1 VKNVLI
7 FRPFFILK
15 FLLFSI
21 LTFTGTIN
29 TVATFSSKT
38 AAKSVTVDLTDIHYE
53 FTYDGIFSADT
64 PFSQTF
70 HVYPDLVKRAYLTFS
85 TCLDNGVRVN
95 INGTKVAEYFG
106 ADNHCPNAPDVDVTA
121 NVKANNT
128 IVVDGTYLNH
138 KKGGGYFFTLHV
150 LY

>member
-1 VKNVLI
+1 M
-7 FRPFFILK
+7 
-15 FLLFSI
+15 
-21 LTFTGTIN
+21 
-29 TVATFSSKT
+29 
-38 AAKSVTVDLTDIHYE
+38 
-53 FTYDGIFSADT
+53 
-64 PFSQTF
+64 
-70 HVYPDLVKRAYLTFS
+70 VKRAYLTFS

>member
-1 VKNVLI
+1 M
-7 FRPFFILK
+7 
-15 FLLFSI
+15 
-21 LTFTGTIN
+21 
-29 TVATFSSKT
+29 
-38 AAKSVTVDLTDIHYE
+38 
-53 FTYDGIFSADT
+53 
-64 PFSQTF
+64 
-70 HVYPDLVKRAYLTFS
+70 VKRAYLTFS

-106 ADNHCPNAPDVDVTA
+106 ADNHCPNAPDVDITT

-150 LY
+150 LYYRHVTRPPI

>member
-1 VKNVLI
+1 M
-7 FRPFFILK
+7 
-15 FLLFSI
+15 
-21 LTFTGTIN
+21 FTGTIN
-29 TVATFSSKT
+29 LTAKGVSKSI
-38 AAKSVTVDLTDIHYE
+38 AKTVTVDLADIHYE

-106 ADNHCPNAPDVDVTA
+106 TDNHCPSAPDVDVTT
-121 NVKANNT
+121 NVKASDT

-138 KKGGGYFFTLHV
+138 KKGGGYFFTLHI